1 MSEIYFTMSL
11 NQDDY
16 TIDDAGLSDELK
28 NIYIQAFTIL
38 SGNPYAVD
46 ETLTVFENY
55 YEEQA
60 LAAALAES
68 NVTSEALTTVY
79 TSVMT
84 NETNVV
90 QLDIDGNLVVSNNQ
104 AVFANTKEES
114 KNILGSVDRINAN
127 EILIADAV
135 NKRAII
141 VDVLTQKVK
150 WEYRSDKYVIDA
162 HMVLKDNIT
171 IKINRSNYDSS
182 DIIVN
187 QGQIVIWENNM
198 GFPITIYSGDI
209 EGVNLATDFDEDLY
223 GDVFKS
229 ITLEDG
235 ERWSYRFDLQGEQKW
250 FSYPNGFSGTI
261 ISSSYK
267 ISSDQQFI
275 ILESDGLESPF
286 TGRAIKIDCW
296 GNILW
301 SCGEGFLVKPRD
313 ARTLLNGQVLI
324 ST

>member
-1 MSEIYFTMSL
+1 MSETYFTISL
-11 NQDDY
+11 NPNNY
-16 TIDDAGLSDELK
+16 TIDDTDLPEDIKSVYLK
-28 NIYIQAFTIL
+28 AFSALVQNPFNIEGSIAYFEDY
-38 SGNPYAVD
+38 YA
-46 ETLTVFENY
+46 EKT
-55 YEEQA
+55 

-68 NVTSEALTTVY
+68 NVTSEATTEVF

-84 NETNVV
+84 TETNVV
-90 QLDIDGNLVVSNNQ
+90 QLDIDGALMISNNQ
-104 AVFANTKEES
+104 ALFANTKEES
-114 KNILGSVDRINAN
+114 KNILGSVDKMNAN

-162 HMVLKDNIT
+162 HMVVQDNMVV
-171 IKINRSNYDSS
+171 KVNKSNYVSS
-182 DIIVN
+182 DVIVN
-187 QGQIVIWENNM
+187 RGQAVIWENNM

-209 EGVNLATDFDEDLY
+209 EGVNLATNFDEDLY

-229 ITLEDG
+229 IVLADG
-235 ERWSYRFDLQGEQKW
+235 ERWSYRFDQQGEQKW

-267 ISSDQQFI
+267 ISSNQQFI

-286 TGRAIKIDCW
+286 TGRVVKIDCW